1 MLREHFAP
9 IDEWWND
16 RKEIKDTDTDTY
28 KSKKFTYEEIKSLD
42 FNLDQCGYPVEEKV
56 ILSPEETINN
66 FIARRNELD
75 KEMDDKLAE
84 IKRLLGVE

>member
-1 MLREHFAP
+1 MES
-9 IDEWWND
+9 
-16 RKEIKDTDTDTY
+16 KEIHCD
-28 KSKKFTYEEIKSLD
+28 EIASNGY
-42 FNLDQCGYPVEEKV
+42 NLDLCGYPTEEKI